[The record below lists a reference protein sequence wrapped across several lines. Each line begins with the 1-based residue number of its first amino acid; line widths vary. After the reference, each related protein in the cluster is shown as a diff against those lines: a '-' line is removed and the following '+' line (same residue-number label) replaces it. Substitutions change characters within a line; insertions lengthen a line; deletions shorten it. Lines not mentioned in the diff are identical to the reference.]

1 MQISKDKFTHIG
13 INEEKGQAIVRPSMT
28 YWQDAWRRLKKSK
41 VSMIALIILS
51 ILIVMAIIGP
61 MMVNYTYFDN
71 NLTDNDKSP
80 SSVHWFGTDTLG
92 RDLWA
97 RVWVGARVS
106 LSIGIVV
113 SLIEGL
119 IGMLLGGMS
128 GYFGGKLDMI
138 IMRTVDILMGLP
150 FLVIVVLIMMIM
162 KPGILPIIVALCCV
176 GWIGMA
182 RLVRG
187 QVLALKEQEFVL
199 AARTLGADSSRL
211 IIKHLIPNC
220 LGVIIVSFTFAI
232 PSAIFAEAFL
242 SYIGLGVN
250 PPMTSWGQLAA
261 AGAKVFQTRPYQMF
275 IPAILISITMLSLQL
290 FGDGLRDALD
300 PKLRK

>member
-1 MQISKDKFTHIG
+1 MQISREKFTHVG

-41 VSMIALIILS
+41 VSMFALIIL
-51 ILIVMAIIGP
+51 ILLITMAIIGP
-61 MMVNYTYFDN
+61 MMVKYSYFDN
-71 NLTDNDKSP
+71 NLMFNDRAP
-80 SSVHWFGTDTLG
+80 SAEHWFGTDTLG

-106 LSIGIVV
+106 LFIGIVV
-113 SLIEGL
+113 TLIEGA
-119 IGMLLGGMS
+119 IGILLGGAS
-128 GYFGGKLDMI
+128 GYFGGKLDMVL
-138 IMRTVDILMGLP
+138 MRTVDILMGLP
-150 FLVIVVLIMMIM
+150 FLVIVVLIMMLM
-162 KPGILPIIVALCCV
+162 KPGIVPIIVALVVV
-176 GWIGMA
+176 GWISIA

-199 AARTLGADSSRL
+199 AAKTLGASSARL

-220 LGVIIVSFTFAI
+220 LGVIIVNLTFSI

-261 AGAKVFQTRPYQMF
+261 AGAQVFQTRPYQMF
-275 IPAILISITMLSLQL
+275 IPAILISMTMLSLQL